1 MKAGEMKPGTVYSH
15 PKLGLVS
22 PVSWYMEREEVIL
35 RDMLDG
41 TESNGRGSG
50 LLVLLLS
57 KSNPSAG
64 ELLRVS
70 GSDEVHKAFGIY

>member
-1 MKAGEMKPGTVYSH
+1 MKAAEMKPGTVYSH

-35 RDMLDG
+35 RDLFDG
-41 TESNGRGSG
+41 TESNGRGSW

-57 KSNPSAG
+57 KSHSGAG

-70 GSDEVHKAFGIY
+70 GADEVHKAFGVY